1 MKREYRIQSLSN
13 GTATVQESGEET
25 VHSFNDVL
33 SAVAFVRRQKGDE
46 DVFVAFYNAK
56 GHKTH
61 AQLI

>member
-1 MKREYRIQSLSN
+1 MRREYRIQLLSN

-25 VHSFNDVL
+25 VHSFTDVL

-46 DVFVAFYNAK
+46 DVFVAFFDAR

-61 AQLI
+61 AQVI